1 MLFLLLII
9 IFVVWLLSYS
19 GPRYYPAYTT
29 RYNRY
34 PLWGGRSHILLVI
47 LALIVVLWLLGVFRI
62 GGLPSPLHTG
72 RSGPTF
78 RVP

>member
-1 MLFLLLII
+1 MLILLLII
-9 IFVVWLLSYS
+9 ILVVWLLSYS

-29 RYNRY
+29 RYSRY

-47 LALIVVLWLLGVFRI
+47 LGLLIVLWLLGVFRI
-62 GGLPSPLHTG
+62 GGLPSPLHTR
-72 RSGPTF
+72 RSGHTF

>member
-9 IFVVWLLSYS
+9 IFFVWLLSYS

-29 RYNRY
+29 RYSRY

-47 LALIVVLWLLGVFRI
+47 VALLVVLCLLGVIRI
-62 GGLPSPLHTG
+62 GGLPSPLHKRG
-72 RSGPTF
+72 SGPTF

>member
-1 MLFLLLII
+1 MLILSLII
-9 IFVVWLLSYS
+9 ILVVWLLSYS

-29 RYNRY
+29 RYSRY

-47 LALIVVLWLLGVFRI
+47 LALLIVLWLLGVIRI
-62 GGLPSPLHTG
+62 GGLSSPLHTR

>member
-1 MLFLLLII
+1 MLILLLII

-29 RYNRY
+29 RYSRY
-34 PLWGGRSHILLVI
+34 PLWGGRSHFLLLI
-47 LALIVVLWLLGVFRI
+47 LALLVVLWLLGVIRI
-62 GGLPSPLHTG
+62 GGLPSPLHTRG
-72 RSGPTF
+72 PGPTF

>member
-1 MLFLLLII
+1 MLILLLII
-9 IFVVWLLSYS
+9 IFIVWLLSYS

-29 RYNRY
+29 RYSRY

-47 LALIVVLWLLGVFRI
+47 LALLIVLWLLGVFRI
-62 GGLPSPLHTG
+62 GGLPSPLHTR
-72 RSGPTF
+72 RSSPTF

>member
-9 IFVVWLLSYS
+9 IFFVWLLSYS

-29 RYNRY
+29 RYGRY

-47 LALIVVLWLLGVFRI
+47 LALLVVLWLLGVIRI
-62 GGLPSPLHTG
+62 GGLPSPLHTRG
-72 RSGPTF
+72 SGPTF

>member
-29 RYNRY
+29 RYSRY
-34 PLWGGRSHILLVI
+34 PLWGDRSHILLVI
-47 LALIVVLWLLGVFRI
+47 LALILVLWLLGVTRI

>member
-1 MLFLLLII
+1 MLILLLII
-9 IFVVWLLSYS
+9 IFIVWLLSYS

-29 RYNRY
+29 RYSQY

-47 LALIVVLWLLGVFRI
+47 LALIIVLWLLGVIRI
-62 GGLPSPLHTG
+62 GGIPSPFQTR
-72 RSGPTF
+72 RSGHTF

>member
-1 MLFLLLII
+1 MLILLLII
-9 IFVVWLLSYS
+9 ILVVWLFSYA

-29 RYNRY
+29 RYSRY
-34 PLWGGRSHILLVI
+34 PLWGGRSNILLAI
-47 LALIVVLWLLGVFRI
+47 LALIFVLWLLGVIRI
-62 GGLPSPLHTG
+62 GRLPSPIHTR